1 MNKPPS
7 NQDWDNLLSGAA
19 QLSETDQN
27 STQAVLSALKL
38 ERQRGTDPVWTNYL
52 SHAVQLRPVDLAAIN
67 PTLAVLRRERQK
79 RKLLRLNLTRAVAGL
94 AAAAVAAVTLVVF
107 SPSASADPSEA
118 YSLYQEANIGW

>member
-1 MNKPPS
+1 VA
-7 NQDWDNLLSGAA
+7 QTLSG
-19 QLSETDQN
+19 QITFHTPCN
-27 STQAVLSALKL
+27 FALWIL
-38 ERQRGTDPVWTNYL
+38 LPSIQPL
-52 SHAVQLRPVDLAAIN
+52 
-67 PTLAVLRRERQK
+67 LRRERQK